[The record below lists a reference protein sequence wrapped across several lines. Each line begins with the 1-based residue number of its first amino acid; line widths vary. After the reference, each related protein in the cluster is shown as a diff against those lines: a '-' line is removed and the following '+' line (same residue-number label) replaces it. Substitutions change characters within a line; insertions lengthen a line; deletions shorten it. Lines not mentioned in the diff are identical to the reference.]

1 MLTYNLNNRG
11 NKPIYEYIYEKIKE
25 DIRNNIIRA
34 GEKLP
39 SKRGLAEHL
48 GVSVLTIAS
57 SYQMLID
64 EGYIYSRQRSG
75 YFVCAPEE
83 MSDVSL
89 GLILQNVARRQDAE
103 SDADP
108 DVQIGMKKS
117 LPEKN
122 ASDTN
127 MDEPQGNIGFQFAE
141 YSQIMRRV
149 ISKYGSKLLIK
160 SPPLGCEILRKAIS
174 DYLLRYRGMIV
185 PYNRIIIGSGSEY
198 FYGMIVL
205 LLGRDKI
212 YGLENPSYEKI
223 RAVYE
228 ANGAHCDMLDM
239 DLNGILTSELM
250 RTNADVLHVTPFN
263 SYPTGATANAS
274 KRYEY
279 LVWARQ
285 RNAVIVEDD
294 IDSEF
299 AVGTKPVETI
309 YSIDNDGLVI
319 YLNTF
324 SKSIAPSMRM
334 GYMILPENFE
344 RLYIKKLGF
353 YSCTVPVYDQY
364 VLAEYISSGCF
375 ERHLNRTRRRLRQKI
390 REKNVIS

>member
-1 MLTYNLNNRG
+1 MLTYNLNNRKD
-11 NKPIYEYIYEKIKE
+11 KPIYEYICERIKE
-25 DIRNNIIRA
+25 DIRNNIIGA
-34 GEKLP
+34 GERLP
-39 SKRGLAEHL
+39 SKRALAEHL

-64 EGYIYSRQRSG
+64 EGYVYSRERSG

-83 MSDVSL
+83 MASVSL
-89 GLILQNVARRQDAE
+89 GLPNISKRQGAE
-103 SDADP
+103 SAAGP
-108 DVQIGMKKS
+108 AVQIGADEKAE
-117 LPEKN
+117 PEKN
-122 ASDTN
+122 TANILTN
-127 MDEPQGNIGFQFAE
+127 GPQGNIGFQFAE
-141 YSQIMRRV
+141 YSKIMRRV
-149 ISKYGSKLLIK
+149 ISKYGSELLIK

-174 DYLLRYRGMIV
+174 DYLLRYRGMSV
-185 PYNRIIIGSGSEY
+185 PYSRIIIGSGSEY
-198 FYGMIVL
+198 FYGMTVL

-228 ANGAHCDMLDM
+228 ANGARCDMLDM

-250 RTNADVLHVTPFN
+250 RTKANVLHVTPFN

-279 LVWARQ
+279 LAWAR
-285 RNAVIVEDD
+285 RVGSVIVEDD

-299 AVGTKPVETI
+299 AVGIKPVETI
-309 YSIDNDGLVI
+309 YSMDNDGLVI

-334 GYMILPENFE
+334 GYMILPESLE
-344 RLYIKKLGF
+344 RLYIEKLGF

-364 VLAEYISSGCF
+364 VLAEFISGGYF
-375 ERHLNRTRRRLRQKI
+375 ERHLNRTRRRLRQKMK
-390 REKNVIS
+390 EENVG

>member
-1 MLTYNLNNRG
+1 MLTYNLNNRKD
-11 NKPIYEYIYEKIKE
+11 KPIYEYICERIKE
-25 DIRNNIIRA
+25 DIRNNIIGA
-34 GEKLP
+34 GERLP
-39 SKRGLAEHL
+39 SKRAMAEHL

-64 EGYIYSRQRSG
+64 EGYVYSRERSG

-83 MSDVSL
+83 MASVSL
-89 GLILQNVARRQDAE
+89 GLPNISKRQGAE
-103 SDADP
+103 SAAGP
-108 DVQIGMKKS
+108 AVQIGAYEKTE
-117 LPEKN
+117 PEKN
-122 ASDTN
+122 AANILTN
-127 MDEPQGNIGFQFAE
+127 GPQGNIGFQFAE
-141 YSQIMRRV
+141 YSKIMRRV
-149 ISKYGSKLLIK
+149 ISKYGSELLIK

-174 DYLLRYRGMIV
+174 DYLLRYRGMSV
-185 PYNRIIIGSGSEY
+185 PYSRIIIGSGSEY
-198 FYGMIVL
+198 FYGMTVL

-228 ANGAHCDMLDM
+228 ANGARCDMLDM

-250 RTNADVLHVTPFN
+250 RTKANVLHVTPFN

-279 LVWARQ
+279 LAWAR
-285 RNAVIVEDD
+285 RVGSVIVEDD

-299 AVGTKPVETI
+299 AVGIKPVETI
-309 YSIDNDGLVI
+309 YSMDNDGLVI

-334 GYMILPENFE
+334 GYMILPESLE
-344 RLYIKKLGF
+344 RLYIEKLGF

-364 VLAEYISSGCF
+364 VLAEFISGGYF
-375 ERHLNRTRRRLRQKI
+375 ERHLNRTRRRLRQKMK
-390 REKNVIS
+390 EENVG

>member
-1 MLTYNLNNRG
+1 MLTYNLNNRKD
-11 NKPIYEYIYEKIKE
+11 KPIYEYICERIKE
-25 DIRNNIIRA
+25 DIRNNIIGA
-34 GEKLP
+34 GERLP
-39 SKRGLAEHL
+39 SKRALAEHL

-64 EGYIYSRQRSG
+64 EGYVYSRERSG

-83 MSDVSL
+83 MASVSL
-89 GLILQNVARRQDAE
+89 GLPNISKRQGAE
-103 SDADP
+103 PAAVP
-108 DVQIGMKKS
+108 AAQIGAYEKTE
-117 LPEKN
+117 PEKN
-122 ASDTN
+122 AANILTN
-127 MDEPQGNIGFQFAE
+127 GPQGNIGFQFAE
-141 YSQIMRRV
+141 YSKIMRRV
-149 ISKYGSKLLIK
+149 ISKYGSELLIK

-174 DYLLRYRGMIV
+174 DYLLRYRGMSV
-185 PYNRIIIGSGSEY
+185 PYSRIIIGSGSEY
-198 FYGMIVL
+198 FYGMTVL

-228 ANGAHCDMLDM
+228 ANGARCDMLDM

-250 RTNADVLHVTPFN
+250 RTKANVLHVTPFN

-279 LVWARQ
+279 LAWAR
-285 RNAVIVEDD
+285 RVGSVIVEDD

-299 AVGTKPVETI
+299 AVGIKPVETI
-309 YSIDNDGLVI
+309 YSMDNDGLVI

-334 GYMILPENFE
+334 GYMILPESLE
-344 RLYIKKLGF
+344 RLYIEKLGF

-364 VLAEYISSGCF
+364 VLAEFISGGYF
-375 ERHLNRTRRRLRQKI
+375 ERHLNRTRRRLRQKMK
-390 REKNVIS
+390 EENVG

>member
-1 MLTYNLNNRG
+1 MLTYNLNNRKD
-11 NKPIYEYIYEKIKE
+11 KPIYEYIYERIKE
-25 DIRNNIIRA
+25 DIRNNIIGA
-34 GEKLP
+34 GERLP
-39 SKRGLAEHL
+39 SKRALAEHL

-64 EGYIYSRQRSG
+64 EGYVYSRERSG

-83 MSDVSL
+83 MASVSL
-89 GLILQNVARRQDAE
+89 GLPNISKRQGAE
-103 SDADP
+103 PAAVP
-108 DVQIGMKKS
+108 AAQIGAYEKTE
-117 LPEKN
+117 PEKN
-122 ASDTN
+122 AANILTN
-127 MDEPQGNIGFQFAE
+127 GPQGNIGFQFAE
-141 YSQIMRRV
+141 YSKIMRRV
-149 ISKYGSKLLIK
+149 ISKYGSELLIK

-174 DYLLRYRGMIV
+174 DYLLRYRGMSV
-185 PYNRIIIGSGSEY
+185 PYSRIIIGSGSEY
-198 FYGMIVL
+198 FYGMTVL

-228 ANGAHCDMLDM
+228 ANGARCDMLDM

-250 RTNADVLHVTPFN
+250 RTKANVLHVTPFN

-279 LVWARQ
+279 LAWAR
-285 RNAVIVEDD
+285 RVGSVIVEDD

-299 AVGTKPVETI
+299 AVGIKPVETI
-309 YSIDNDGLVI
+309 YSMDNDGLVI

-334 GYMILPENFE
+334 GYMILPESLE
-344 RLYIKKLGF
+344 RLYIEKLGF

-364 VLAEYISSGCF
+364 VLAEFISGGYF
-375 ERHLNRTRRRLRQKI
+375 ERHLNRTRRRLRQKMK
-390 REKNVIS
+390 EENVG

>member
-1 MLTYNLNNRG
+1 MLTYNLNNRKD
-11 NKPIYEYIYEKIKE
+11 KPIYEYICERIKE
-25 DIRNNIIRA
+25 DIRNNIIGA
-34 GEKLP
+34 GERLP
-39 SKRGLAEHL
+39 SKRAMAEHL

-64 EGYIYSRQRSG
+64 EGYVYSRERSG

-83 MSDVSL
+83 MASVSL
-89 GLILQNVARRQDAE
+89 GLPNISKRQGAE
-103 SDADP
+103 SAAGP
-108 DVQIGMKKS
+108 AVQIGADEKAE
-117 LPEKN
+117 PEKN
-122 ASDTN
+122 TANILTN
-127 MDEPQGNIGFQFAE
+127 GPQGNIGFQFAE
-141 YSQIMRRV
+141 YSKIMRRV
-149 ISKYGSKLLIK
+149 ISKYGSELLIK

-174 DYLLRYRGMIV
+174 DYLLRYRGMSV
-185 PYNRIIIGSGSEY
+185 PYSRIIIGSGSEY
-198 FYGMIVL
+198 FYGMTVL

-228 ANGAHCDMLDM
+228 ANGARCDMLDM

-250 RTNADVLHVTPFN
+250 RTKANVLHVTPFN

-279 LVWARQ
+279 LAWAR
-285 RNAVIVEDD
+285 RVGSVIVEDD

-299 AVGTKPVETI
+299 AVGIKPVETI
-309 YSIDNDGLVI
+309 YSMDNDGLVI

-334 GYMILPENFE
+334 GYMILPESLE
-344 RLYIKKLGF
+344 RLYIEKLGF

-364 VLAEYISSGCF
+364 VLAEFISGGYF
-375 ERHLNRTRRRLRQKI
+375 ERHLNRTRRRLRQKMK
-390 REKNVIS
+390 EENVG

>member
-1 MLTYNLNNRG
+1 MLTYNLNNRKD
-11 NKPIYEYIYEKIKE
+11 KPIYEYIYERIKE
-25 DIRNNIIRA
+25 DIRNNIIGA
-34 GEKLP
+34 GERLP
-39 SKRGLAEHL
+39 SKRALAEHL

-64 EGYIYSRQRSG
+64 EGYVYSRERSG

-83 MSDVSL
+83 MASVSL
-89 GLILQNVARRQDAE
+89 GLPNISKRQGAE
-103 SDADP
+103 PAAGP
-108 DVQIGMKKS
+108 AVQIGAYEKTE
-117 LPEKN
+117 PEKN
-122 ASDTN
+122 AANILTN
-127 MDEPQGNIGFQFAE
+127 GPQGNIGFQFAE
-141 YSQIMRRV
+141 YSKIMRRV
-149 ISKYGSKLLIK
+149 ISKYGSELLIK

-174 DYLLRYRGMIV
+174 DYLLRYRGMSV
-185 PYNRIIIGSGSEY
+185 PYSRIIIGSGSEY
-198 FYGMIVL
+198 FYGMTVL

-228 ANGAHCDMLDM
+228 ANGARCDMLDM

-250 RTNADVLHVTPFN
+250 RTKANVLHVTPFN

-279 LVWARQ
+279 LAWAR
-285 RNAVIVEDD
+285 RVGSVIVEDD

-299 AVGTKPVETI
+299 AVGIKPVETI
-309 YSIDNDGLVI
+309 YSMDNDGLVI

-334 GYMILPENFE
+334 GYMILPESLE
-344 RLYIKKLGF
+344 RLYIEKLGF

-364 VLAEYISSGCF
+364 VLAEFISGGYF
-375 ERHLNRTRRRLRQKI
+375 ERHLNRTRRRLRQKMK
-390 REKNVIS
+390 EENVG

>member
-1 MLTYNLNNRG
+1 MLTYNLNNRKD
-11 NKPIYEYIYEKIKE
+11 KPIYEYICERIKE
-25 DIRNNIIRA
+25 DIRNNIIGA
-34 GEKLP
+34 GERLP
-39 SKRGLAEHL
+39 SKRAMAEHL

-64 EGYIYSRQRSG
+64 EGYVYSRERSG

-83 MSDVSL
+83 MASVSL
-89 GLILQNVARRQDAE
+89 GLPNISKRQGAE
-103 SDADP
+103 SAAGP
-108 DVQIGMKKS
+108 AVQIGADEKAE
-117 LPEKN
+117 PEKN
-122 ASDTN
+122 TANILTN
-127 MDEPQGNIGFQFAE
+127 GPQGNIGFQFAE
-141 YSQIMRRV
+141 YSKIMRRV
-149 ISKYGSKLLIK
+149 ISKYGSELLIK

-174 DYLLRYRGMIV
+174 DYLLRYRGMSV
-185 PYNRIIIGSGSEY
+185 PYSRIIIGSGSEY
-198 FYGMIVL
+198 FYGMTVL

-228 ANGAHCDMLDM
+228 ANGARCDMLDM

-250 RTNADVLHVTPFN
+250 RTKANVLHVTPFN

-279 LVWARQ
+279 LAWAR
-285 RNAVIVEDD
+285 RVGSVIVEDD

-299 AVGTKPVETI
+299 AVGIKPVETI
-309 YSIDNDGLVI
+309 YSMDNDGLVI

-324 SKSIAPSMRM
+324 SKSIAPSMRL
-334 GYMILPENFE
+334 GYMILPESLE
-344 RLYIKKLGF
+344 RLYIEKLGF

-364 VLAEYISSGCF
+364 VLAEFISGGYF
-375 ERHLNRTRRRLRQKI
+375 ERHLNRTRRRLRQKMK
-390 REKNVIS
+390 EENVG

>member
-1 MLTYNLNNRG
+1 MLTYNLNNRKD
-11 NKPIYEYIYEKIKE
+11 KPIYEYICERIKE
-25 DIRNNIIRA
+25 DIRNNIIGA
-34 GEKLP
+34 GERLP
-39 SKRGLAEHL
+39 SKRALAEHL

-64 EGYIYSRQRSG
+64 EGYVYSRERSG

-83 MSDVSL
+83 MASVSL
-89 GLILQNVARRQDAE
+89 GLPNISKRQGAE
-103 SDADP
+103 SAAGP
-108 DVQIGMKKS
+108 AVQIGAYEKTE
-117 LPEKN
+117 PEKN
-122 ASDTN
+122 AANILTN
-127 MDEPQGNIGFQFAE
+127 GPQGNIGFQFAE
-141 YSQIMRRV
+141 YSKIMRRV
-149 ISKYGSKLLIK
+149 ISKYGSELLIK

-174 DYLLRYRGMIV
+174 DYLLRYRGMSV
-185 PYNRIIIGSGSEY
+185 PYSRIIIGSGSEY
-198 FYGMIVL
+198 FYGMTVL

-228 ANGAHCDMLDM
+228 ANGARCDMLDM

-250 RTNADVLHVTPFN
+250 RTKANVLHVTPFN

-279 LVWARQ
+279 LAWAR
-285 RNAVIVEDD
+285 RVGSVIVEDD

-299 AVGTKPVETI
+299 AVGIKPVETI
-309 YSIDNDGLVI
+309 YSMDNDGLVI

-334 GYMILPENFE
+334 GYMILPESLE
-344 RLYIKKLGF
+344 RLYIEKLGF

-364 VLAEYISSGCF
+364 VLAEFISGGYF
-375 ERHLNRTRRRLRQKI
+375 ERHLNRTRRRLRQKMK
-390 REKNVIS
+390 EENVG

>member
-1 MLTYNLNNRG
+1 MLTYNLNNRKD
-11 NKPIYEYIYEKIKE
+11 KPIYEYICERIKE
-25 DIRNNIIRA
+25 DIRNNIIGAVER
-34 GEKLP
+34 LP
-39 SKRGLAEHL
+39 SKRALAEHL

-64 EGYIYSRQRSG
+64 EGYVYSRERSG

-83 MSDVSL
+83 MASVSL
-89 GLILQNVARRQDAE
+89 GLPNISKRQGAE
-103 SDADP
+103 PAAVP
-108 DVQIGMKKS
+108 AAQIGAYEKTE
-117 LPEKN
+117 PEKN
-122 ASDTN
+122 AANILTN
-127 MDEPQGNIGFQFAE
+127 GPQGNIGFQFAE
-141 YSQIMRRV
+141 YSKIMRRV
-149 ISKYGSKLLIK
+149 ISKYGSELLIK

-174 DYLLRYRGMIV
+174 DYLLRYRGMSV
-185 PYNRIIIGSGSEY
+185 PYSRIIIGYGSEY
-198 FYGMIVL
+198 FYGMTVL

-228 ANGAHCDMLDM
+228 ANGARCDMLDM

-250 RTNADVLHVTPFN
+250 RTKANVLHVTPFN

-279 LVWARQ
+279 LAWAR
-285 RNAVIVEDD
+285 RVGSVIVEDD

-299 AVGTKPVETI
+299 AVGIKPVETI
-309 YSIDNDGLVI
+309 YSMDNDGLVI

-334 GYMILPENFE
+334 GYMILPESLE
-344 RLYIKKLGF
+344 RLYIEKLGF

-364 VLAEYISSGCF
+364 VLAEFISGGYF
-375 ERHLNRTRRRLRQKI
+375 ERHLNRTRRRLRQKMK
-390 REKNVIS
+390 EENVG

>member
-1 MLTYNLNNRG
+1 MLTYNLNNRKD
-11 NKPIYEYIYEKIKE
+11 KPIYEYICERIKE
-25 DIRNNIIRA
+25 DIRNNIIGA
-34 GEKLP
+34 GERLP
-39 SKRGLAEHL
+39 SKRAMAEHL

-64 EGYIYSRQRSG
+64 EGYVYSHERSG

-83 MSDVSL
+83 MASVSL
-89 GLILQNVARRQDAE
+89 GLPNISKRQGAE
-103 SDADP
+103 SAAGP
-108 DVQIGMKKS
+108 AVQIGADEKAE
-117 LPEKN
+117 PEKN
-122 ASDTN
+122 AANILTN
-127 MDEPQGNIGFQFAE
+127 GPQGNIGFQFAE
-141 YSQIMRRV
+141 YSKIMRRV
-149 ISKYGSKLLIK
+149 ISKYGSELLIK

-174 DYLLRYRGMIV
+174 DYLLRYRGMSV
-185 PYNRIIIGSGSEY
+185 PYSRIIIGSGSEY
-198 FYGMIVL
+198 FYGMTVL

-228 ANGAHCDMLDM
+228 ANGARCDMLDM

-250 RTNADVLHVTPFN
+250 RTKANVLHVTPFN

-279 LVWARQ
+279 LAWAR
-285 RNAVIVEDD
+285 RVGSVIVEDD

-299 AVGTKPVETI
+299 AVGIKPVETI
-309 YSIDNDGLVI
+309 YSMDNDGLVI

-334 GYMILPENFE
+334 GYMILPESLE
-344 RLYIKKLGF
+344 RLYIEKLGF

-364 VLAEYISSGCF
+364 VLAEFISGGYF
-375 ERHLNRTRRRLRQKI
+375 ERHLNRTRRRLRQKMK
-390 REKNVIS
+390 EENVG